1 MESQDLLVIILSVT
15 LAIFLILSIVAVSLV
30 IKILN
35 SVRKVSDSAES
46 IIESMTEGVDT
57 LASTMKRNSTAAF
70 IAGTILHFVGND
82 KKKKR
87 KK

>member
-1 MESQDLLVIILSVT
+1 MLVIILSVT

>member
-1 MESQDLLVIILSVT
+1 MESEEILVIILSAT
-15 LAIFLILSIVAVSLV
+15 LAIFLVLSIVAVSLV
-30 IKILN
+30 IRILN
-35 SVRKVSDSAES
+35 SIRKVGDSAES